1 MAGAILESFAKPT
14 AKADI
19 DKSASLPA
27 ANPDQAQPLTAQ
39 QVQVATYIA
48 QMSSEM
54 VAMSRASGLELLA
67 YFLDMARIEALTQA
81 RRNK

>member
-1 MAGAILESFAKPT
+1 MAGAILETFAKTP
-14 AKADI
+14 ANADL
-19 DKSASLPA
+19 DKSASLPTV
-27 ANPDQAQPLTAQ
+27 NPDQSHPLTAQ

-54 VAMSRASGLELLA
+54 VAMSRTSGLELLA